1 MKYSFKNAISLNWKA
16 TSIRVSIWKKIE
28 DNGILYS
35 SRNKTFFKYWSRS
48 NCNNGFQKNLNERIL
63 FPVNRKSFATDCN
76 QERIRLKDISKR
88 WKNCFQWKGCLRYW
102 NEMVSTS
109 RKIRFHWPEWRICFK
124 NTFSLDEKKT
134 VINVWCLHKS
144 LAETSEKLIKK
155 TVSTCQKI
163 TFH

>member
-1 MKYSFKNAISLNWKA
+1 MRFHWTEKLLLLESVSEKKLKTTVSSTVAE
-16 TSIRVSIWKKIE
+16 IR
-28 DNGILYS
+28 L
-35 SRNKTFFKYWSRS
+35 KYWSRS

-88 WKNCFQWKGCLRYW
+88 WENCFQWKGCLRYW